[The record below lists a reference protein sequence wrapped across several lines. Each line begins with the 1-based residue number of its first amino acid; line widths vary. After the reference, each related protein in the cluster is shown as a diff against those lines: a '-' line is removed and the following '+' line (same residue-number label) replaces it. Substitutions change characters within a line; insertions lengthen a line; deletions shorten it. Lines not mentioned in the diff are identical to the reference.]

1 MNIDDIKKHPQQR
14 TRKFLAWALIAGSIA
29 AMISRVNAFVSSG
42 EAAELIAN
50 SKSEQ
55 RAPRFTIFRR

>member
-1 MNIDDIKKHPQQR
+1 MNIDDIKKASPAAYQKIFSMGFDCGLH
-14 TRKFLAWALIAGSIA
+14 A

>member
-1 MNIDDIKKHPQQR
+1 MGFDCGLHCRDDFARQR
-14 TRKFLAWALIAGSIA
+14 VREQRA
-29 AMISRVNAFVSSG
+29 